1 MDQKTFAQGIS
12 DILVKQSVISAQEAD
27 DLQKSFAQSS
37 HDWFVEFL
45 LEEDLVDK
53 EDILKALS
61 TYYKVPFFDVEGY
74 FFDHLLVRDFPKDF
88 LLRHNIIPVE
98 IDQDIL
104 VFVASDPSDQS
115 LLSNLRKYTDDDIQF
130 YVGIAR
136 DIEDAV
142 KEYYDKSI
150 TDDYDLVEAE
160 EPEEEEND
168 QIREIEEGSEEEE

>member
-12 DILVKQSVISAQEAD
+12 DILVKQSVISAQEAE

-61 TYYKVPFFDVEGY
+61 TYYKVPSFDVEGY

-88 LLRHNIIPVE
+88 LLRHTIIPVE

-104 VFVASDPSDQS
+104 VLVASDPSDQS

-136 DIEDAV
+136 DIEDAI

-150 TDDYDLVEAE
+150 TDDYDLVEDE